1 MPRFA
6 YEAVDATGRRTKG
19 RLTAPTLQAVRRE
32 LELQGLLPLDVS
44 QSTEDPTTSLPLF
57 GRRAGVLEF
66 TRAVAALL
74 PAGMPLSRCLAAGSE
89 SAPPSLRPALETV
102 RARVERGD
110 GLADAL
116 EGVPGL
122 FSAVY
127 VGVVRAGEKSGGLD
141 GAFERLADHLERE
154 DELKSKIVSMAIY
167 PALLAVVGV
176 AATLLLVLFVLPRF
190 GELLESSGS
199 ELPPLTALMMQLVR
213 FSADNWIA
221 ILAVPVVVVIGLSA
235 ARATEAGRMMISEV
249 TLRVPLVGGMRREAL
264 AGQFSRI
271 LGELLAGGAPLLPSL
286 ADARDSLG
294 DPVVR
299 REIERVRVRVREGGS
314 MRDALATGGVFPP
327 GLGRMI
333 QLGEE
338 SGRLADFTLKAA
350 EMHERRTERALERLV
365 AFAEPAMI
373 LLFGLVV
380 GVVALALLQAIY
392 GVNSGAL

>member
-1 MPRFA
+1 MPQFA
-6 YEAVDATGRRTKG
+6 YEAVDPAGRRTKG

-32 LELQGLLPLDVS
+32 LELQGLLPLDVTE
-44 QSTEDPTTSLPLF
+44 STEDPTTSLPFF

-74 PAGMPLSRCLAAGSE
+74 PAGMPLSRCLAAGTE
-89 SAPPSLRPALETV
+89 SAPQSLRPALGAV
-102 RARVERGD
+102 RSRVERGD
-110 GLADAL
+110 ALADAL
-116 EGVPGL
+116 AGVPGL
-122 FSAVY
+122 FSPVY

-154 DELKSKIVSMAIY
+154 DELRSKLVSMSIY
-167 PALLAVVGV
+167 PALLAIVGV
-176 AATLLLVLFVLPRF
+176 AASLLLVLFVLPRF
-190 GELLESSGS
+190 GDLLQSSGS
-199 ELPPLTALMMQLVR
+199 ELPPLTAAMMQTVQ
-213 FSADNWIA
+213 FASDTWIA
-221 ILAVPVVVVIGLSA
+221 ILAVPAVAIVALSA
-235 ARATEAGRMMISEV
+235 ARATEGGQLFISEA
-249 TLRVPLVGGMRREAL
+249 TLRIPMVGGIRREAL
-264 AGQFSRI
+264 AGRFSRI

-286 ADARDSLG
+286 EDVRDSLG

-314 MRDALATGGVFPP
+314 MRDALSDGGVFPP

-350 EMHERRTERALERLV
+350 EMHERRTERSLERLV

-373 LLFGLVV
+373 LVFGLVV

-392 GVNSGAL
+392 GVNAGSL

>member
-6 YEAVDATGRRTKG
+6 WEAVDTAGKRTRG

-32 LELQGLLPLDVS
+32 LELQGLLPLDVAE
-44 QSTEDPTTSLPLF
+44 TREDPTTSLPMF
-57 GRRAGVLEF
+57 GRRRGVLEF

-74 PAGMPLSRCLAAGSE
+74 PAGMPLARCLAAGAE
-89 SAPPSLRPALETV
+89 SAPPSLRPALDSV
-102 RARVERGD
+102 RTRVERGD
-110 GLADAL
+110 ALADAL
-116 EGVPGL
+116 EAIPGL
-122 FSAVY
+122 FSPVY

-141 GAFERLADHLERE
+141 GAFERLADHLERQ
-154 DELKSKIVSMAIY
+154 DELSSKLVSMAIY

-190 GELLESSGS
+190 GELLTSSGAD
-199 ELPPLTALMMQLVR
+199 LPPLTAGMMALVQ
-213 FSADNWIA
+213 FTSDQWIW
-221 ILAVPVVVVIGLSA
+221 ILAVPLVAFVGVGV
-235 ARATEAGRMMISEV
+235 ARATEGGRTVLSRV
-249 TLRVPLVGGMRREAL
+249 VLGVPLVGGVRREAL
-264 AGQFSRI
+264 AGGFSRI
-271 LGELLAGGAPLLPSL
+271 LGELLAGGAPLLASL
-286 ADARDSLG
+286 EDARDSLG

-314 MRDALATGGVFPP
+314 LRDALAAGSVFPS
-327 GLGRMI
+327 GLGRMV

-373 LLFGLVV
+373 LVFGVVV
-380 GVVALALLQAIY
+380 GLVALALLQAIY
-392 GVNSGAL
+392 GVNAGAL